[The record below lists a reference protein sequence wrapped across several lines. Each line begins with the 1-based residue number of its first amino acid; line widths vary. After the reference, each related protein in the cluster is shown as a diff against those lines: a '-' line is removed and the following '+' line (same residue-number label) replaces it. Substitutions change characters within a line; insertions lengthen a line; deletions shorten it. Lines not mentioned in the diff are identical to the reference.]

1 MGLNS
6 EKRRSACPGL
16 RAALIL
22 LSALAGANA
31 APLGAGITC
40 QGELQVSSLPANGE
54 FDFQF
59 E

>member
-1 MGLNS
+1 MNT
-6 EKRRSACPGL
+6 AQVPGM
-16 RAALIL
+16 RALIL
-22 LSALAGANA
+22 LLAFASANA
-31 APLGAGITC
+31 APLGSGITC